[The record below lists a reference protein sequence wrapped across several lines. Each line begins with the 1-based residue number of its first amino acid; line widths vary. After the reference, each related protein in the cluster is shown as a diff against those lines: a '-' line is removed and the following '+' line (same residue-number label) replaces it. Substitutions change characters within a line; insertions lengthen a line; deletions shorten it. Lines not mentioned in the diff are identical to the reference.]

1 MVGVLKKL
9 ELLTGINKNLALIF
23 GIIIFLTRVT
33 GDSILFLLNQ
43 ISTPTII
50 IWKSLTAFPII
61 LALSFYFFKEI
72 VNQENIKIDDSTKNF
87 FKDFIL
93 LVVLASVLFITDFII
108 PTTIFFPKVANNIF
122 GIILIDFV
130 SLYSILIGILTFS
143 FLYKWLYFFRQKK
156 TRIYLHLIF
165 FVYIFCIIA
174 EYHQSFFSNKSEF
187 LEVLSIILFVI
198 AGFLGFILPK
208 NSWIITIPRSRK
220 YILLLVSLTII
231 IVSIILNITLSQHN
245 NKLSFALYMFLPGSN
260 IIIFIPLLLT
270 SIIFFRI
277 FLTTLTSLP
286 TSQLVEQQIYEIKSL
301 EYLNRIIAETVDF
314 NQLIKTVTELACS
327 VSHANSAWI
336 EVCQDN
342 CSKYHTYSYNIDD
355 ETIKKLKDNQLFRS
369 FIENLS
375 QPFFLSS
382 IKEHNDQVFNDFLEQ
397 NIAKSIIA
405 IPIFSTSDKIGTIV
419 VLHKEEYGFQLVDLN
434 VLSAYSH
441 NISIALENARLL
453 KDSLE
458 KESLK
463 RELNIAKDIQNKL
476 LPTKLPEIDNYSL
489 YWFTMP
495 ALEVGGDFFFIIQ
508 LKNGKYCILIGDVSG
523 KGMNAAFYMA
533 QLKGVVLSVAKESVS
548 PADVLKRINAILYK
562 AMERQMFIT
571 LSALVIEN
579 EFGLLTLARA
589 GHMPAIFVRDGKI
602 EEITPKGIGIGLAD
616 SSVFDKIIEE
626 KTIQLENNDKC
637 IMITDGVIE
646 AKNIKNEEFSLD
658 NLKQIIKETVYSN
671 RDGLIFDIKNYIEDF
686 IKDGEQI
693 DDLTVVVL
701 EYKYKK

>member
-1 MVGVLKKL
+1 MVSVLKKL
-9 ELLTGINKNLALIF
+9 EFLTGINKNLALTF

-43 ISTPTII
+43 ISAPTII

-61 LALSFYFFKEI
+61 LALSFFFFKEI
-72 VNQENIKIDDSTKNF
+72 VNQENIKIDDSTNSF
-87 FKDFIL
+87 IKDFFYLI
-93 LVVLASVLFITDFII
+93 VLTSVLFISDFII
-108 PTTIFFPKVANNIF
+108 PTSIFFPKVASNIF

-143 FLYKWLYFFRQKK
+143 FLYKWLYFFRHKK
-156 TRIYLHLIF
+156 TRSYLYLITF
-165 FVYIFCIIA
+165 IYIFCFLVK
-174 EYHQSFFSNKSEF
+174 YHQFYFNNKSEF
-187 LEVLSIILFVI
+187 LEVLTIILFVI
-198 AGFLGFILPK
+198 SGFLGFIIAK
-208 NSWIITIPRSRK
+208 NSWIITIPKSRK
-220 YILLLVSLTII
+220 YVLILISITII

-245 NKLSFALYMFLPGSN
+245 NKLSFALYLFLPGSD
-260 IIIFIPLLLT
+260 ILIFIPLLLIA
-270 SIIFFRI
+270 IIFTRI
-277 FLTTLTSLP
+277 FFTTFTSLP
-286 TSQLVEQQIYEIKSL
+286 TSQLVEQQIFEIKSL

-314 NQLIKTVTELACS
+314 DQLIKTVTELACS

-342 CSKYHTYSYNIDD
+342 CSKYYTYSYNIDD
-355 ETIKKLKDNQLFRS
+355 YTIEKLKDNHLFRS

-382 IKEHNDQVFNDFLEQ
+382 IKEYKDQVFNDFLEQ

-405 IPIFSTSDKIGTIV
+405 IPIFSISGKIGTIV

-463 RELNIAKDIQNKL
+463 RELNIAKEIQNKL
-476 LPTKLPEIDNYSL
+476 LPTKLPEIKNYSL

-495 ALEVGGDFFFIIQ
+495 ALEVGGDFFFVIQ
-508 LKNGKYCILIGDVSG
+508 LKNEKYCILIGDVSG

-571 LSALVIEN
+571 LAALMFEN

-589 GHMPAIFVRDGKI
+589 GHMPTLFVRNGEI
-602 EEITPKGIGIGLAD
+602 EEITPKGIGIGLAA
-616 SSVFDKIIEE
+616 SNIFDEIIEE

-637 IMITDGVIE
+637 IMFTDGVIE
-646 AKNIKNEEFSLD
+646 AKNIKYEDFSLD
-658 NLKQIIKETVYSN
+658 NLKQIVKETVYSN
-671 RDGLIFDIKNYIEDF
+671 KDGLIFDIKSYLEDF
-686 IKDGEQI
+686 MNDGEQK

-701 EYKYKK
+701 EYKYNS